1 MFLEILKQN
10 NDGTLMKNESGQPI
24 VVSLINLDH
33 VSRIYVRQHDLPG
46 DSSDNFY
53 VIAFIPGSIE
63 QHRNTLEDATN
74 KRVLF
79 RGSQESCEKYL
90 YILNQDLHR
99 KHLTLKSPAISMS
112 MNSDKTDN

>member
-24 VVSLINLDH
+24 VASLVNLDH

-63 QHRNTLEDATN
+63 QHRNTIEDATN

-79 RGSQESCEKYL
+79 RGSQERCEKYL
-90 YILNQDLHR
+90 HTLTQDLR
-99 KHLTLKSPAISMS
+99 RNDSILKFACYPY
-112 MNSDKTDN
+112 